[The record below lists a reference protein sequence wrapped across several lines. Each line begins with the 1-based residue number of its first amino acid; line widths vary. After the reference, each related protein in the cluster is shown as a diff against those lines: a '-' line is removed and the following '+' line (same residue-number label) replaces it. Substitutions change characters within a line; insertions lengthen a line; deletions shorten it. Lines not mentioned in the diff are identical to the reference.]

1 MRYRPR
7 LDATHKAVVAAL
19 REIGCSVTSL
29 AAVGGGCPDL
39 LCGIA
44 GRTVLLEVKS
54 AKTVRRK
61 KRETTTPQDTWVG
74 SWRGGLVAVVHS
86 VEEALDAIER

>member
-1 MRYRPR
+1 MRPR
-7 LDATHKAVVAAL
+7 LDATQKAVVAAL

-39 LCGIA
+39 LVGVA

-54 AKTVRRK
+54 AKATRRK
-61 KRETTTPQDTWVG
+61 ASETTPAQDAWAA
-74 SWRGGLVAVVHS
+74 SWRGGQVAVAHD

>member
-1 MRYRPR
+1 MRPR
-7 LDATHKAVVAAL
+7 LDATQKAVVAAL

-39 LCGIA
+39 LVGLA

-54 AKTVRRK
+54 AKAVRHK
-61 KRETTTPQDTWVG
+61 PSETTSAQDGWVAT
-74 SWRGGLVAVVHS
+74 WRGGLVAVVHD
-86 VEEALDAIER
+86 VDEALDAVER